1 MTYDDNLQKQKSCA
15 TLSLSLSLDARLG
28 FLVSIWRHDYLHYQ
42 SSLYG
47 VFQRQGLHCH
57 THTSKRF
64 RFFGSR
70 CHDDGVNR
78 SLNNGG
84 FGAHRW
90 NRQLFFADVQIEI
103 IWSDDHCWQGAI
115 PLVWF
120 SKALKGDQKNA
131 STSFF
136 KRICVYLSYVVC
148 NRLYRCVFRRD
159 DTGKKIR
166 SLEKKITFPGKNI
179 YSPWK
184 RNLGS
189 CGPLVLWSSGPVVLW
204 SSGPVVLWSCGPLA
218 KAWKGICRDQ
228 KSLEGVQKEV
238 RKKKKRDN

>member
-1 MTYDDNLQKQKSCA
+1 MIRDHEVTIFEELNMLMDLWWQLTKAEIMCY
-15 TLSLSLSLDARLG
+15 SLSLSIDARLG

-148 NRLYRCVFRRD
+148 NRLYRCVFR
-159 DTGKKIR
+159 TYMY
-166 SLEKKITFPGKNI
+166 I
-179 YSPWK
+179 Y
-184 RNLGS
+184 
-189 CGPLVLWSSGPVVLW
+189 
-204 SSGPVVLWSCGPLA
+204 
-218 KAWKGICRDQ
+218 
-228 KSLEGVQKEV
+228 EYT
-238 RKKKKRDN
+238 